1 MLMKKSN
8 YLYFIIMI
16 MNNTKE
22 IMSLQ
27 RKVL

>member
-8 YLYFIIMI
+8 YLYFIIMM
-16 MNNTKE
+16 MNNTKG

>member
-1 MLMKKSN
+1 MFMKKSN

>member
-8 YLYFIIMI
+8 YLYFIIMM

>member
-1 MLMKKSN
+1 MLMKKSD
-8 YLYFIIMI
+8 YLYFIIMM
-16 MNNTKE
+16 MNNTTE

>member
-1 MLMKKSN
+1 MLMKKSK
-8 YLYFIIMI
+8 YLYFIIMM